1 MAISVK
7 YFNSFI
13 LKKTVVHETNTQDPA
28 NHLPVFTGL
37 PWNPTDYPAMIT
49 STQALKGR
57 ARYTN
62 NAVTNKDNWIVE
74 EARIRGDF
82 NGTDVGYSPRAY
94 LREEISIGEIKKNAL
109 IYSGVFNSLTGLN
122 ETNVFSVGETI
133 TKATDPIYGSIQKIH
148 ALDTNLAIF
157 QENKVSSALID
168 KDAIYNAQGGGQ
180 LTTSNL
186 VIGQITPYAGDY
198 GISTSPESFAYFGYR
213 RYFVDQFRNSVM
225 RLSQDGLT
233 PISEYG
239 MKDFFRDKL
248 SEINN
253 NFYFEQFECD
263 VSNTSSSTVRIT
275 SNLDKIEKGATVLIP
290 QSSGGDISAIILGF
304 FGSTNGEFLDLYTD
318 QNTGSIASGA
328 KVTVSKQVKD
338 KILGGYDNY
347 NDTYTLS
354 LQKST
359 NFTTETTAQTN
370 QTNFY
375 TLSFDEGPKGWV
387 SFFTYKPDWMF
398 SLKNQ
403 FFTVNEGETY
413 QHYINENRNTFY
425 GVSSESNISMVFNVK
440 PSVVKNF
447 KTINYEG
454 SSGWQVASAISN
466 GASELQDEAKPIKSY
481 EEGLYTENGIPYR
494 IGFNR
499 KENKYFANIVDN
511 SGVKPGEVMFGSA
524 TTGIKGFLA
533 KVKLSTDTT
542 TDVGG
547 AKELFAVSSEFVL
560 SSK

>member
-13 LKKTVVHETNTQDPA
+13 LKKTVVKETNTQDPA
-28 NHLPVFTGL
+28 NHQPVFTGL

-62 NAVTNKDNWIVE
+62 NAVLNKDNWIVE

-94 LREEISIGEIKKNAL
+94 LREEISIGKVKTNAL

-180 LTTSNL
+180 LTTSNM

-253 NFYFEQFECD
+253 NFYFQQFECN
-263 VSNTSSSTVRIT
+263 VSSTSSSTVRIT

-290 QSSGGDISAIILGF
+290 QASGGDISAIILGF
-304 FGSTNGEFLDLYTD
+304 FGNNSGEFLDLYTD

-347 NDTYTLS
+347 SDNYTLS

-359 NFTTETTAQTN
+359 NFTSTTTAQTN
-370 QTNFY
+370 LTDFY
-375 TLSFDEGPKGWV
+375 TLTFDEGPKGWV

-398 SLKNQ
+398 SLKNK

-425 GVSSESNISMVFNVK
+425 GISSESNISMVFNVQ

-454 SSGWQVASAISN
+454 SSGWQVTSAISN
-466 GASELQDEAKPIKSY
+466 GASELQDEAKPIRSY
-481 EEGLYTENGIPYR
+481 KEGLYTENGIPYR
-494 IGFNR
+494 LGFNR
-499 KENKYFANIVDN
+499 KENKYFATIVDN
-511 SGVKPGEVMFGSA
+511 SAIKPGEVLFGSA

-533 KVKLSTDTT
+533 KVTLSTDTT

-547 AKELFAVSSEFVL
+547 SKELFAVSSEFVL